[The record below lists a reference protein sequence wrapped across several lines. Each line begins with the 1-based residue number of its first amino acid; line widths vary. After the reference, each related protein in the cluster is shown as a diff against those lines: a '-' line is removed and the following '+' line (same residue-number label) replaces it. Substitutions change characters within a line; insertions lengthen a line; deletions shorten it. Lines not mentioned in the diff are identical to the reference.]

1 MSSLKHYRASIDIVD
16 AQIRDKLRERFD
28 LSREAQRL
36 RAKKT
41 VGGNP
46 YDGKRE
52 ADIVEGYVTELVPP
66 FRRRDA
72 MGIAFAILDAC
83 AE

>member
-1 MSSLKHYRASIDIVD
+1 MSLKYLRHSIDAID
-16 AQIRDKLRERFD
+16 EQLRTTLLMRFD

-52 ADIVEGYVTELVPP
+52 ADIVEGYVTALVPP

-72 MGIAFAILDAC
+72 MAIAFVILDAC
-83 AE
+83 SE